1 MKQMLLG
8 IGHQAAQVCDAKRR
22 ETNEVAPVIALGS
35 CSRCIP
41 VYGKGELRGLA
52 GFLPQGVFQTMA
64 RESPGV
70 LLS

>member
-1 MKQMLLG
+1 MLLG

-41 VYGKGELRGLA
+41 VYGKGEPRGLA
-52 GFLPQGVFQTMA
+52 ELK
-64 RESPGV
+64 REGD
-70 LLS
+70 